1 MTKSNE
7 VKKMDELLKV
17 LKNNALE
24 TDENIAKMLSVSE
37 EEIVSRKKNYED
49 SGVILGYQAILNED
63 KLDSELVRAIIGV
76 KITPVRDGGFD
87 KVATQISRF
96 AEVEN
101 CYLVSGSFDLIAVL
115 RAKNLKGIARFVSE
129 KLSMIEGVLSV
140 ETHFML
146 KVYKDKGILAEK
158 DTVSERLQVSP

>member
-1 MTKSNE
+1 MKS
-7 VKKMDELLKV
+7 
-17 LKNNALE
+17 NALE
-24 TDENIAKMLSVSE
+24 SDKNIAKMLSLSE
-37 EEIVSRKKNYED
+37 ADIVARKKVYEE

-63 KLDSELVRAIIGV
+63 KLDSELVQAIIGV

-87 KVATQISRF
+87 KIATQISRF
-96 AEVEN
+96 DEVEN

-129 KLSMIEGVLSV
+129 KLSMIDGVLSV

-146 KVYKDKGILAEK
+146 KVYKDKGILAEE
-158 DTVSERLQVSP
+158 DSISERLQVSP

>member
-1 MTKSNE
+1 
-7 VKKMDELLKV
+7 MDELLKI
-17 LKNNALE
+17 LKSNALE
-24 TDENIAKMLSVSE
+24 SDGNIAKMLSMSE
-37 EEIVSRKKNYED
+37 EEVAARKKKYEE

-87 KVATQISRF
+87 KIATQISKF
-96 AEVEN
+96 DEVEN

-129 KLSMIEGVLSV
+129 KLSMLDGVLSV

-146 KVYKDKGILAEK
+146 KVYKDKGILAEQEK
-158 DTVSERLQVSP
+158 VSERLQVSP

>member
-1 MTKSNE
+1 
-7 VKKMDELLKV
+7 MDEILKI
-17 LKNNALE
+17 LKSNALE
-24 TDENIAKMLSVSE
+24 SDGNIAKMLSMSE
-37 EEIVSRKKNYED
+37 EEVAARKKSYEER
-49 SGVILGYQAILNED
+49 GVILGYQAILNED

-87 KVATQISRF
+87 KIATQISKF
-96 AEVEN
+96 DEVEN

-129 KLSMIEGVLSV
+129 KLSMIDGVLSV

-146 KVYKDKGILAEK
+146 KVYKDKGILAEEEK
-158 DTVSERLQVSP
+158 VSERLQVSP